1 MTVEPVHPVPGG
13 SPFPPI
19 ADYGFLSDCEVS
31 ALVASSGAVEWMC
44 LPRMDGPSVFGA
56 VLDRGAGS
64 FRLGPADVR
73 VPSGRRY
80 LPGTMI
86 VETTWA
92 TPTGW
97 AVVRDALLVS
107 PWQQDARREPGD
119 YRRVPGDYRAARVLL
134 RTVRCLEGEVDLVL
148 ECEPAFD
155 YGRQRGTWRYAGG
168 GYGVAECVS
177 PDHGQIRLTT
187 DLSLGFEGPLALARH
202 RLREGQHVFCA
213 LSWGDGSA
221 PETFAEARQ
230 RMAVT
235 GDFWHEWISRGQFP
249 DHPWREYLVR
259 SALTL
264 KGLTYA
270 PTGALLAAATTS
282 LPETPG
288 GERNYDYRYSWLRD
302 STYMLWALHTLGLSR
317 DASDFYYFITD
328 LAEGESDLQIMYGI
342 GGERELTEQ
351 TLDHLSGYDGA
362 RPVRI
367 GNGAWDQRQHD
378 VWGALLDSV
387 HLHMRSRDQAD
398 ERRWPMLVK
407 QVEAALR
414 YWRDP
419 DQGLWEVRGPARH
432 FTASKVM
439 CWVAADRGARLALLR
454 GDLGRADE
462 WRRAAEEIHADVC
475 ANGTDERG
483 VFCQHYETTALD
495 ASVLLIPLLGFLPP
509 DDPRVRATVLAI
521 ADELTEDELVLRYR
535 VEETNDGFGGE
546 EGTFTICSFWLVSAL
561 AEIGE
566 VPRARALCEKLLSYA
581 SPLHLYAEEI
591 DHHSGQQL
599 GNFPQAFSHLAL
611 INAVMHLI
619 REDERAGGLASL
631 TALLCGGG
639 TWRSS
644 VRRSPPGWPRAWWSR
659 SSPRST
665 SSTSGCRTRRLW
677 PVPCAPWGC
686 R

>member
-1 MTVEPVHPVPGG
+1 
-13 SPFPPI
+13 
-19 ADYGFLSDCEVS
+19 
-31 ALVASSGAVEWMC
+31 
-44 LPRMDGPSVFGA
+44 
-56 VLDRGAGS
+56 
-64 FRLGPADVR
+64 
-73 VPSGRRY
+73 
-80 LPGTMI
+80 
-86 VETTWA
+86 
-92 TPTGW
+92 
-97 AVVRDALLVS
+97 
-107 PWQQDARREPGD
+107 
-119 YRRVPGDYRAARVLL
+119 
-134 RTVRCLEGEVDLVL
+134 
-148 ECEPAFD
+148 
-155 YGRQRGTWRYAGG
+155 
-168 GYGVAECVS
+168 
-177 PDHGQIRLTT
+177 
-187 DLSLGFEGPLALARH
+187 
-202 RLREGQHVFCA
+202 
-213 LSWGDGSA
+213 
-221 PETFAEARQ
+221 
-230 RMAVT
+230 MAVT
-235 GDFWHEWISRGQFP
+235 ADFWHEWISRGQFP

-302 STYMLWALHTLGLSR
+302 ATYMLWALHTLGLTR

-328 LAEGESDLQIMYGI
+328 LAEGEKDLQIMYGI
-342 GGERELTEQ
+342 GGERELTEH

-362 RPVRI
+362 TPVRI

-378 VWGALLDSV
+378 VWGVLLDSV
-387 HLHMRSRDQAD
+387 HLHTCSRDQSD
-398 ERRWPMLVK
+398 ERRWPMLVR
-407 QVEAALR
+407 QVEAALKH
-414 YWRDP
+414 WRDP
-419 DQGLWEVRGPARH
+419 DQGLWEVRGPAKH

-462 WRRAAEEIHADVC
+462 WRRAAEEIHTDVC
-475 ANGTDERG
+475 ANGVDERG

-495 ASVLLIPLLGFLPP
+495 ASVLLIPLLGFLPA
-509 DDPRVRATVLAI
+509 DDPRVRATVFAI

-535 VEETNDGFGGE
+535 VEETDDGFSGE

-581 SPLHLYAEEI
+581 SPLQLYAEEI
-591 DHHSGQQL
+591 DHHSGQHL

-619 REDERAGGLASL
+619 REDERAGDAVPL
-631 TALLCGGG
+631 TALLCGGR

-644 VRRSPPGWPRAWWSR
+644 ASCSRHGWPPAWSSR
-659 SSPRST
+659 YSPRST
-665 SSTSGCRTRRLW
+665 SSTSRCRTRRWW
-677 PVPCAPWGC
+677 PALSAPWCC